1 MMYNDEDW
9 VWSKSGRLGTAG
21 RAARRGR
28 IVGVGVTPER
38 LARGR
43 GWHSG
48 DIVAMGGSYREG
60 NRSAAIQAGLR
71 LGRAMGR
78 KVSATTLGCEF
89 DAAYSR
95 GLGKSLITL

>member
-1 MMYNDEDW
+1 ML
-9 VWSKSGRLGTAG
+9 VGLGMSPQK
-21 RAARRGR
+21 
-28 IVGVGVTPER
+28 I
-38 LARGR
+38 ARGR

-48 DIVAMGGSYREG
+48 DIVAMGGIYREG